1 MKDSTLARR
10 AVVATMD
17 LSADNI
23 HLLQS
28 DHWLSDRRNVVQIH
42 LTQATYGQVGHGAVT
57 VPSPQERMRLWSVR
71 AVGSFFK
78 GADLEGPANTFFAHG
93 VAGVD
98 FLDIS
103 QETLV
108 NDFRMS
114 AFAAKKVL
122 AARAAYIQQGS
133 S

>member
-1 MKDSTLARR
+1 MCAPAAK
-10 AVVATMD
+10 
-17 LSADNI
+17 
-23 HLLQS
+23 
-28 DHWLSDRRNVVQIH
+28 
-42 LTQATYGQVGHGAVT
+42 
-57 VPSPQERMRLWSVR
+57 ERMRLWSVR
-71 AVGSFFK
+71 AVGSFLK
-78 GADLEGPANTFFAHG
+78 AADLEGPASTFFAHG

-114 AFAAKKVL
+114 AFATKKVL
-122 AARAAYIQQGS
+122 AARSAYIQQGS